1 MIDIERTV
9 IDGRLA
15 EAPEVTLA
23 VSARY
28 GHFTAMQVRQGR
40 VRGLD
45 RHLDRLDRATEELFG
60 RPLDRGLVV
69 DSIRSALGL
78 DRRPAAAPDA
88 SVRVYVCEVAR
99 LHVLVTAKPPVEV
112 ATTPRSLKSVRYQRF
127 LPHVKHLG
135 GFPQGYLGRKVQAE
149 GFDEALL
156 TADDGVISEGS
167 ITNLGCFDGTRV
179 IWPDAPML
187 HGITMQL
194 MEAGLAQAGVPYESR
209 VLRVADLPDFETVFL
224 TNSHGVVAVGQVDD
238 LTLKVDEAA
247 MGRLIGYFE
256 GMPWEEIHHS

>member
-9 IDGRLA
+9 IDGKVA

-40 VRGLD
+40 VRGLGL
-45 RHLDRLDRATEELFG
+45 HLDRLDRATEELFG
-60 RPLDRGLVV
+60 RPLDRGLVI

-78 DRRPAAAPDA
+78 DSEPEAVPDA
-88 SVRVYVCEVAR
+88 SVRVYVCEVAQ
-99 LHVLVTAKPPVEV
+99 LHVLVTATAPVEI
-112 ATTPRSLKSVRYQRF
+112 ATTPQSLRSVRYQRF
-127 LPHVKHLG
+127 LPHIKHTG
-135 GFPQGYLGRKVQAE
+135 GFPQGYLGRRVEAE

-156 TADDGVISEGS
+156 TTDDGVISEGS
-167 ITNLGCFDGTRV
+167 ITNLGCFDGNRV

-194 MEAGLAQAGVPYESR
+194 MEAGLTRAGVPYESR
-209 VLRVADLPDFETVFL
+209 VLRVADLRDFPVVFL
-224 TNSHGVVAVGQVDD
+224 TNSRGVVPVGRVDD
-238 LTLKVDEAA
+238 MTLKVDETAA
-247 MGRLIGYFE
+247 GRLIGYFE
-256 GMPWEEIHHS
+256 GMPWDDIHLQ

>member
-69 DSIRSALGL
+69 DSIRSVLGL
-78 DRRPAAAPDA
+78 DSGPGAGPDA

-99 LHVLVTAKPPVEV
+99 LHVLVTATAPVEV
-112 ATTPRSLKSVRYQRF
+112 ATDPQNVRSVRYQRF
-127 LPHVKHLG
+127 LPHIKHTG
-135 GFPQGYLGRKVQAE
+135 GFPQGYLGRRVAAE

-156 TADDGVISEGS
+156 TTDDGVISEGS
-167 ITNLGCFDGTRV
+167 ITNLGCFDGSRV

-194 MEAGLAQAGVPYESR
+194 LEAGLTRAGVQYESQ
-209 VLRVADLPDFETVFL
+209 VLRVEDLRDFPAVFL
-224 TNSHGVVAVGQVDD
+224 TNSRGVVPVGRVDD
-238 LTLKVDEAA
+238 VTLKVDERAV
-247 MGRLIGYFE
+247 GRLIGYFE
-256 GMPWEEIHHS
+256 GMPWSEIHHS